1 MCVVIDKWDKSLATT
16 PDLIPRI
23 AFLLRNREWD
33 VCCLFLLRLLGPGCL
48 AIKPDLWRRTL
59 VVPKH
64 KQGLVISPDNWRFLE
79 VRPQM
84 GLLQEAV
91 LINRIKPCCLQG
103 IEPGQSGCV
112 RDVSDAQLLLH
123 ELTAARRASG
133 LPILT
138 VMGDLARA
146 FPRTWRDDFLTQVC
160 FQAGL
165 DGGGRGLLADMLCWD
180 APVLNLNGISALVKF
195 EGVPEG
201 GVLGPAGF
209 TTWLNSLTVFL
220 KDKGHGL
227 GIGCTV
233 PSAWQSIAW
242 HWQGVPDEAVVLQ
255 LIEGLQGLAPLPSPD
270 NISTDDTL
278 MASCLRAM
286 DHMAASRINLVL
298 HADDPVVVCSS
309 QGAAMAVLHDIA
321 RWAHAHKAA
330 FHVGPEKTVAL
341 LPSGEMDPGLVLPI
355 IGAAPCPIQTK
366 TRHKWLGL
374 VWPANLDFASALE
387 SSLQR
392 GSQLISGIVSLL
404 DSGGLPLCF
413 ALALFDA
420 KVEGSMRFGR
430 WLLATAPGAL
440 DRYDTAYNSWACA
453 LLHSPPWR
461 SAAIAHMELG
471 WGLCG
476 RHRAL
481 LDIAGRRARLWTL
494 PQGDIYGEIFIQSHA
509 VQLSWARRSL
519 ALLEEHDI
527 PDYPDAEGYG
537 SVKSYLV
544 LVRSL
549 LSSAASAVLWSSCSG
564 HLVPFPFSVLSSG
577 PSPLPAALLS
587 VSLPWEA
594 LMGHRALCRLRA
606 GTLDLAHVHGNKS
619 QAKVRCCIFC
629 NKKTWAP
636 YIHVLGECHISH
648 HPHLR
653 AADELFSPRER
664 ALGLLNAQPHEMLFA
679 PAARVALAIERES
692 KRFWEQAG

>member
-1 MCVVIDKWDKSLATT
+1 MHASVTVDGETQDAPPSLWPADEGESSSVWRHQKVQELVVKFWDLFKKEEDSTILKEAYDALVLRFLRIYLPGLSQETEATLCANSWQEAAMGSDRLDLAKFFQG
-16 PDLIPRI
+16 LVRI
-23 AFLLRNREWD
+23 AQSWCDSNAADDYVGFLEDLLSRSTCFRVSDTLTGEVNMEQPLLRVAFRPVERGD
-33 VCCLFLLRLLGPGCL
+33 DMMLLGPGCL

-103 IEPGQSGCV
+103 IEPGQSGYV
-112 RDVSDAQLLLH
+112 GDVSDAQLLLH

-195 EGVPEG
+195 EG
-201 GVLGPAGF
+201 
-209 TTWLNSLTVFL
+209 
-220 KDKGHGL
+220 HGL
-227 GIGCTV
+227 GIGCAV

-286 DHMAASRINLVL
+286 DHMAASRVNLVL

-355 IGAAPCPIQTK
+355 IGAAKTVALLPSGEMDPGLVLPIIGAAPCPIQTK

-392 GSQLISGIVSLL
+392 GNQLISDIVSLL

-420 KVEGSMRFGR
+420 KVEVH
-430 WLLATAPGAL
+430 PG
-440 DRYDTAYNSWACA
+440 
-453 LLHSPPWR
+453 
-461 SAAIAHMELG
+461 
-471 WGLCG
+471 
-476 RHRAL
+476 
-481 LDIAGRRARLWTL
+481 
-494 PQGDIYGEIFIQSHA
+494 
-509 VQLSWARRSL
+509 
-519 ALLEEHDI
+519 
-527 PDYPDAEGYG
+527 
-537 SVKSYLV
+537 
-544 LVRSL
+544 
-549 LSSAASAVLWSSCSG
+549 
-564 HLVPFPFSVLSSG
+564 
-577 PSPLPAALLS
+577 
-587 VSLPWEA
+587 
-594 LMGHRALCRLRA
+594 
-606 GTLDLAHVHGNKS
+606 
-619 QAKVRCCIFC
+619 
-629 NKKTWAP
+629 
-636 YIHVLGECHISH
+636 
-648 HPHLR
+648 
-653 AADELFSPRER
+653 
-664 ALGLLNAQPHEMLFA
+664 GLLPLRIWNSAGGYVVVIVLF
-679 PAARVALAIERES
+679 
-692 KRFWEQAG
+692 